1 MMRTVTENQRSS
13 AGEIV
18 GCAVCAEKGFT
29 LVEMIVA
36 MFIFGVLATGM
47 TTLMGVL
54 IQNNEFAQDMTVATT
69 WAENKMEEFKNIDYG
84 NIPPGWDWDMPAGGY
99 WRVWEVRENVP
110 QSGLKQITIM
120 VGWFDSKHQFHT
132 VSLITLKS
140 A

>member
-1 MMRTVTENQRSS
+1 MKLIQH
-13 AGEIV
+13 IIH
-18 GCAVCAEKGFT
+18 EKSFLSERGFT

-69 WAENKMEEFKNIDYG
+69 WAENKMEEFENTPYESITS
-84 NIPPGWDWDMPAGGY
+84 GWNWDLPTTGY
-99 WRVWEVRENVP
+99 WRVWEVQNDVP
-110 QSGLKQITIM
+110 QAGLKQITVM
-120 VGWFDSKHQFHT
+120 VIWFDSKHQFHT
-132 VSLITLKS
+132 VSLLTLKS